1 MVGVTVVVI
10 TDVVI
15 GVVAT
20 EGFKIGSS
28 KMLLDEDISIT
39 KMELL
44 SDFFGSIF
52 INGLVHS
59 NWNMITNF
67 ERLQIIKLQGKISM

>member
-28 KMLLDEDISIT
+28 KMLLDEDNSIT
-39 KMELL
+39 KMALL
-44 SDFFGSIF
+44 SDFFGSIPTE
-52 INGLVHS
+52 I
-59 NWNMITNF
+59 
-67 ERLQIIKLQGKISM
+67 

>member
-10 TDVVI
+10 TDVEI

-20 EGFKIGSS
+20 KGFKIGSS
-28 KMLLDEDISIT
+28 NILLAEDNSIT
-39 KMELL
+39 KMAML

-59 NWNMITNF
+59 
-67 ERLQIIKLQGKISM
+67 K

>member
-1 MVGVTVVVI
+1 MVGATVVVI
-10 TDVVI
+10 TDVEI

-28 KMLLDEDISIT
+28 KMLLAEDNSIT
-39 KMELL
+39 KRILL

-52 INGLVHS
+52 INGLCHS
-59 NWNMITNF
+59 
-67 ERLQIIKLQGKISM
+67 K